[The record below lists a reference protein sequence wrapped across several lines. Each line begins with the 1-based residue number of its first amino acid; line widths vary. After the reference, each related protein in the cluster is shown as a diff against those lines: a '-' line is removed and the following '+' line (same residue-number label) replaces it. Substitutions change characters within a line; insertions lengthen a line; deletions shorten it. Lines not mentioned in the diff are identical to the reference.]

1 MFSCYN
7 AEHSGRRNVL
17 LCYQGPAFFIDWGLA
32 LVSLM
37 TFWLRE
43 HPMHM
48 KVIAETKRL
57 SAHLNNI
64 QRKQIPFAA
73 KNALND
79 VAFDARSYLKKAL
92 PRRLDRP
99 TPAMVSSVRV
109 KKSNKRDLTAIVGFA
124 GLGFMKSPWSE
135 TPAEIM
141 RRHILGGTRR
151 SKTGKLRM
159 PSDPHGAGIKLN
171 IYGNIASKKNKIAK
185 MLGNKDQFFEGVP
198 KGDGYSSKDAGI
210 WEKTPRDSKRA
221 KGTRA
226 KKWKATGK
234 IVQRIAYEPSASYKR
249 IFPFK
254 KIVELAVKNKYRKR
268 FDAALKYALK
278 HAR

>member
-17 LCYQGPAFFIDWGLA
+17 LCYQGPAFFIDWGVV

-37 TFWLRE
+37 TFGYGNP
-43 HPMHM
+43 PMDIR
-48 KVIAETKRL
+48 VIAETKKL
-57 SAHLNNI
+57 TAYLNRV

-109 KKSNKRDLTAIVGFA
+109 KKSNKRDLTAIVGFV

-141 RRHILGGTRR
+141 RRHIKGGIR
-151 SKTGKLRM
+151 SAKSGRLRI
-159 PSDPHGAGIKLN
+159 PSNPHGAGIKLN
-171 IYGNIASKKNKIAK
+171 KYGNIASKKNKIAK

-198 KGDGYSSKDAGI
+198 KGEGYSSKDAGI

-234 IVQRIAYEPSASYKR
+234 IVQRIAYEPSTRYR
-249 IFPFK
+249 FRFPFK
-254 KIVELAVKNKYRKR
+254 KIVELAVKNNYRKR
-268 FDAALKYALK
+268 FNAALDYALK
-278 HAR
+278 SA